1 MTSTTLLAKHAK
13 TDRRFRL
20 AFQLIK
26 KNAGV
31 AGHFYEA
38 EVGE

>member
-13 TDRRFRL
+13 ADRRFRL
-20 AFQLIK
+20 ALDLISK
-26 KNAGV
+26 SAGV

-38 EVGE
+38 GFPE